1 MVTEWVLAS
10 RNAGKAR
17 EFDAMLAAYGIHVVP
32 AFVGGGVVVP
42 ETGRTY
48 LENATAKARFA
59 LEQRGQPAL
68 ADDSGIEVDA
78 LSGAPG
84 LYSARYVSDDPWEN
98 VEAVLVKLL
107 EVPWPLRTARM
118 RAVVVL
124 ACPGGRLYSAEGVIE
139 GRIGMVPR
147 GTHGFGYDPIFVGP
161 DGRTLAEWS
170 TDEKNAVSHRAQ
182 ALRQLV
188 AQWRA
193 GEGSRGTAG
202 Q

>member
-1 MVTEWVLAS
+1 MTEWVLAS

-17 EFDAMLAAYGIHVVP
+17 EFDAMLATYGIHMMP
-32 AFVGGGVVVP
+32 AFVGPGVVVP
-42 ETGRTY
+42 ETGSSY
-48 LENATAKARFA
+48 LENATAKARFVV
-59 LEQRGQPAL
+59 EQRSQPAL

-84 LYSARYVSDDPWEN
+84 LHSARYVSEDPWQN
-98 VEAVLVKLL
+98 VEAVLVQLL
-107 EVPWPLRTARM
+107 EVPWPARTARM

-124 ACPGGRLYSAEGVIE
+124 ATPTGGLYSAEGVIE
-139 GRIGMVPR
+139 GHIGMVPR
-147 GTHGFGYDPIFVGP
+147 GTNGFGYDPIFVGP

-188 AQWRA
+188 AEWRS
-193 GEGSRGTAG
+193 GEGA
-202 Q
+202 